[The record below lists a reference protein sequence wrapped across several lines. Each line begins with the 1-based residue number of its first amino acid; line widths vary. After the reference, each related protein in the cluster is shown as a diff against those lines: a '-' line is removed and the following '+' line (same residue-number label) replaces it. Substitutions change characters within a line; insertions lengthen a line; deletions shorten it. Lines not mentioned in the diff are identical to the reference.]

1 MNSVTPIDAA
11 GNAGPADAGNNS
23 SSSTVQQAF
32 ADGIVQFMAVQLQ
45 SAESDVT
52 AAINDN
58 TSDPDAPS

>member
-1 MNSVTPIDAA
+1 LNSVTPIDAA
-11 GNAGPADAGNNS
+11 GNAAPTDAGNNS

-32 ADGIVQFMAVQLQ
+32 ADGIVKFMGIQLQ
-45 SAESDVT
+45 NAQSDIT

>member
-11 GNAGPADAGNNS
+11 SSAGPADAGNNS

-45 SAESDVT
+45 SAESDVA